1 MPTNTILTPTIITNE
16 LLMRFKNNLVFTSNV
31 SHEYD
36 DRFAQN
42 GARIGDTLKL
52 RRPVQFTASNG
63 ATLSAQDV
71 TETSVD
77 LVINTQKHVAFEFT
91 SKDLTLSIDRF
102 ADRYLNSAA
111 VALANTVDVDGLT
124 MAYQSTANAVGTPA
138 TVPNA
143 ILTYLQAGQKIS
155 ENSAPV
161 DDERHVVINP
171 GMQSTIVDALK
182 GLFQS
187 SSEIDK
193 QYKKGSMGQAA
204 GFKWY
209 MDQNIRTHTV
219 GPLGGTPLVNG
230 ASQTGTSLITDGWTA
245 AAASR
250 LKKGDVF
257 TIAGVNSVNRVSGD
271 STGSLQQFVVTAD
284 VSSDGSGNATIPI
297 YPAITAT
304 GAYKTVT
311 ASPADNAAITVLGA
325 AAAVSPQGIAFHK
338 EAFCFAMAPLQV
350 PQGVHMAKAVTDP
363 ETGMSIRMVSA
374 YDVTNDKF
382 ITRADIMYGWAA
394 RKPEWA
400 CRVAS

>member
-1 MPTNTILTPTIITNE
+1 MANSILTPTIITNE

-36 DRFAQN
+36 DRFGN
-42 GARIGDTLKL
+42 SGAKIGDTLKL

-63 ATLSAQDV
+63 ATLSTQDV

-102 ADRYLNSAA
+102 AERYLNSAA
-111 VALANTVDVDGLT
+111 VALANSVDVDGLT
-124 MAYQSTANAVGTPA
+124 LAYQATANTVGTPA

-143 ILTYLQAGQKIS
+143 IMTYLQAGQKIS

-161 DDERHVVINP
+161 DDQRHVVINP
-171 GMQSTIVDALK
+171 GMQATIVDSLK

-187 SSEIDK
+187 STEIDK

-245 AAASR
+245 SAASR

-257 TIAGVNSVNRVSGD
+257 TITGVNSVNKVSGD

-284 VSSDGSGNATIPI
+284 VSSDGSGNLTASI
-297 YPAITAT
+297 YPGITVS
-304 GAYKTVT
+304 GPYKTVT

-325 AAAVSPQGIAFHK
+325 ASAVSPQGIAFHK
-338 EAFCFAMAPLQV
+338 EAFCFAMVPLQV
-350 PQGVHMAKAVTDP
+350 PQGVDMAKTQTDP

-394 RKPEWA
+394 RRPEWA